1 MIFSNMNVHPKTV
14 TVHGFTGSGF
24 TGTLNRTFVGSGSL
38 LGFHAKRS
46 CPEVQGELYIALNQ

>member
-1 MIFSNMNVHPKTV
+1 MIFSNMNVHPKSV
-14 TVHGFTGSGF
+14 TVYGF